1 MAVKKKGK
9 LGGSGKSSSR
19 ASAPRG
25 EPRQQGNLLYTA
37 NQVWA
42 AGLGALA
49 RAQGGGS
56 KVFEDLIRE
65 GSRLQGTAMDTAQR
79 VVMQAFEGAQKNVNR
94 RVGSVKDQATETLDN
109 LEKMFQTRV
118 QRALHQL
125 GMPTAEEITALT
137 RKVDELHGSVERLA
151 EAERRKSRAKP
162 ARKASRKAAAK
173 ARKKPARSRKPRA
186 EAPPAEV
193 VPPGGP

>member
-9 LGGSGKSSSR
+9 LGASGKASSSASR
-19 ASAPRG
+19 AAAHRD
-25 EPRQQGNLLYTA
+25 GNLLYTA

-42 AGLGALA
+42 AGLGALS
-49 RAQGGGS
+49 RAQGGSS
-56 KVFEDLIRE
+56 KFFEDLVRE
-65 GSRLQGTAMDTAQR
+65 GSRLQGTALDTAQR
-79 VVMQAFEGAQKNVNR
+79 VVMQAFEGAQKKVNR

-109 LEKMFQTRV
+109 LEKIFQTRV

-137 RKVDELHGSVERLA
+137 RKVDQLHHSVERLA
-151 EAERRKSRAKP
+151 RAERKPAAKP
-162 ARKASRKAAAK
+162 ARKPARRRKA
-173 ARKKPARSRKPRA
+173 RSGGEKPPR
-186 EAPPAEV
+186 EI

>member
-9 LGGSGKSSSR
+9 LGSAGKASSAARESQ
-19 ASAPRG
+19 G
-25 EPRQQGNLLYTA
+25 ETHRQGNLLYTA

-49 RAQGGGS
+49 RAQGGSS
-56 KVFEDLIRE
+56 KVFEDLVRE
-65 GSRLQGTAMDTAQR
+65 GSRLQGTAIDTAQR
-79 VVMQAFEGAQKNVNR
+79 VVMQAFQGAQKNVNR
-94 RVGSVKDQATETLDN
+94 RVGSVRNQATETLDN
-109 LEKMFQTRV
+109 LEKIFQTRV

-137 RKVDELHGSVERLA
+137 RKVDDLHHSVERLA
-151 EAERRKSRAKP
+151 QAERKARAKP
-162 ARKASRKAAAK
+162 A
-173 ARKKPARSRKPRA
+173 KKTSSRSRRRKGGGEKP
-186 EAPPAEV
+186 PPEI

>member
-9 LGGSGKSSSR
+9 LGAKGKASTRSSS
-19 ASAPRG
+19 SSPREEARG
-25 EPRQQGNLLYTA
+25 DGNLLYTA

-42 AGLGALA
+42 AGLGALS

-56 KVFEDLIRE
+56 KVFEDLVRE
-65 GSRLQGTAMDTAQR
+65 GSRLQGTAIDTAQR
-79 VVMQAFEGAQKNVNR
+79 VVMQAFQGAQNKVNR

-109 LEKMFQTRV
+109 LEKIFQTRV

-137 RKVDELHGSVERLA
+137 RKVDELNHSVERLA
-151 EAERRKSRAKP
+151 RAERQARPKP
-162 ARKASRKAAAK
+162 AKKASRR
-173 ARKKPARSRKPRA
+173 RKGRGGETPPR
-186 EAPPAEV
+186 EII
-193 VPPGGP
+193 PPGGG